1 MTIKNILV
9 HVNSDDEKN
18 LQLNTAIE
26 LALKFGAHLCGLY
39 VIERLNLPTYAGA
52 YIPAGVLQAHEQA
65 EQERAE
71 KVKIEF
77 SAMVEKAGC
86 ASEWHCV
93 QGYSD
98 QQINLFGRFADL
110 IIVKQTQE
118 HGVLSSDVSV
128 EDHILLDSSRP
139 ILFVPYIGTAA
150 PIGKHVMVA
159 WNGSREAV
167 RAVSDA
173 LPFLQQADSVEVVS
187 VGKHEAQEDDS
198 LNSVCKYLKHHDINA
213 EASHVVS
220 REVSV
225 ADTLL
230 SRAAD
235 KNIDLIVMGA
245 YGHSRLREYIF
256 GGATHY
262 MLEHMTIPVLMSH

>member
-1 MTIKNILV
+1 MSIKNILV

-18 LQLNTAIE
+18 LQLKTAIE
-26 LALKFGAHLCGLY
+26 LALKFDAHLNGLY

-65 EQERAE
+65 EEERAE
-71 KVKIEF
+71 KVKSEF
-77 SAMVEKAGC
+77 SAMVKEAGI
-86 ASEWHCV
+86 ASEWNCV

-110 IIVKQTQE
+110 IVVEQTQE

-128 EDHILLDSSRP
+128 EDHILMDSSRP
-139 ILFVPYIGTAA
+139 ILFVPYIGAAA
-150 PIGKHVMVA
+150 PIGKHVLVA

-167 RAVSDA
+167 RAISDA
-173 LPFLQQADSVEVVS
+173 LPFLKHAERVEVVCVS
-187 VGKHEAQEDDS
+187 KSDAQDDDS
-198 LNSVCKYLKHHDINA
+198 MNNICSYLEHHNINA
-213 EASHVVS
+213 QASHVVS
-220 REVSV
+220 KDMSV

-235 KNIDLIVMGA
+235 QDIDLIVMGA